1 MSMSI
6 CEICGKNRKT
16 HKAVI
21 EGAEV
26 EVCDKCHKKNEEYKM
41 RALVSIN
48 KQLTKG
54 KKNESIKE
62 EVRQIIT
69 EEEIIDD
76 YNERINEAMKKH
88 NMNEEELAKKLNI
101 SLSYL
106 KHIILGK
113 MKPDMRT
120 ARKIEKLL
128 KIEILKKNVY
138 MIERS
143 KEKNEKG
150 KLFYTLEYGEWENK

>member
-16 HKAVI
+16 HKAII

-26 EVCDKCHKKNEEYKM
+26 EVCDKCHEENEGYKM
-41 RALVSIN
+41 RALFSIN
-48 KQLTKG
+48 QQLTKG
-54 KKNESIKE
+54 KKNESVKE
-62 EVRQIIT
+62 EKMQIIT
-69 EEEIIDD
+69 EEEIIDN
-76 YNERINEAMKKH
+76 YNEKIREGMKKY
-88 NMNEEELAKKLNI
+88 NINEEELAKKLNV

-113 MKPDMRT
+113 MKPDMKT

-128 KIEILKKNVY
+128 NIEILKKNVY
-138 MIERS
+138 MIERD
-143 KEKNEKG
+143 KEKKEQG
-150 KLFYTLEYGEWENK
+150 RLFYTLEYVEWENK